1 MNLLSISAAILATA
15 SLVSSKI
22 FFSESFDNDDWEST
36 WKVPSK
42 NDNNLGSWEISSG
55 KFHADPRVNR
65 GLRTLNDLKFYALTA
80 PFAETFSNSNKDLV
94 VQFSV
99 KNEQNLNCGGAY
111 VKVKR
116 TRFSFQ
122 LN

>member
-1 MNLLSISAAILATA
+1 MNLASISAAILFTA

-22 FFSESFDNDDWEST
+22 YFSESFDNDNWQST

-42 NDNNLGSWEISSG
+42 NGNNLGAWEISSG
-55 KFHADPRVNR
+55 KFHADSRVNR

-80 PFAETFSNSNKDLV
+80 PFQEPFNNEKGDLV
-94 VQFSV
+94 LQFSV

-111 VKVKR
+111 VKVRIKER
-116 TRFSFQ
+116 Y
-122 LN
+122 LLM